1 MVEDALYHK
10 EKSKNSITLK
20 IIEKINKIK
29 SLSLAIIGKKEQII
43 HEPSLYYDGCIWCLI
58 FFITLMKF
66 PLSTLSLSVSLKV
79 ELCCQFP
86 ELLHA
91 LLPQFFQEHLSR

>member
-29 SLSLAIIGKKEQII
+29 SLSLAIIGKK
-43 HEPSLYYDGCIWCLI
+43 
-58 FFITLMKF
+58 
-66 PLSTLSLSVSLKV
+66 
-79 ELCCQFP
+79 
-86 ELLHA
+86 
-91 LLPQFFQEHLSR
+91 